1 MASRSPVW
9 AYNVKDWND
18 DDIIFQTRDFN
29 PSFIHFLK
37 EHIWLMAEKDIGSFP
52 KVTFQK
58 NIRVSIERGK
68 GKTSKSRGKKVW
80 RIQIRDMFDKHCK
93 KCWLNRLQSA
103 STIKVANFCAN
114 IGKAPLSK
122 FLQGIHI
129 KSLQIKHWVFKILI
143 WWSCVDPAFQ
153 MDHGFNERLF
163 GEGTWFLQFNVIF
176 GFDTDSLASRKRYF
190 HEMQFHAIYWWK
202 LFRCNL

>member
-1 MASRSPVW
+1 MAWRSPVW

-37 EHIWLMAEKDIGSFP
+37 EHIWLMAERDIGSFP
-52 KVTFQK
+52 KVIFLK
-58 NIRVSIERGK
+58 
-68 GKTSKSRGKKVW
+68 KSEFPLKEEKVKHQNPEEKVW

-122 FLQGIHI
+122 FIQGIYM
-129 KSLQIKHWVFKILI
+129 KSLQIKH
-143 WWSCVDPAFQ
+143 
-153 MDHGFNERLF
+153 
-163 GEGTWFLQFNVIF
+163 
-176 GFDTDSLASRKRYF
+176 
-190 HEMQFHAIYWWK
+190 
-202 LFRCNL
+202 